1 MVDDQQGTPMTA
13 AATPHRHRTL
23 LPYAAALVAVATLG
37 ACTGGDPGPSR
48 TTPPASITTS
58 STPTTTTTAPAPSP
72 TTSVDPVL
80 ARIPTAARAET
91 IEGASA
97 YAQFYFAQLNNAFKN
112 GDPSG
117 LMGLSSASCKTC
129 EALRNGV
136 MDVAKAGHHYGD
148 DLTKVN
154 YASATEF
161 SPAARRVLV
170 DLNQRA
176 VPMLDESGR
185 KVDETRSAKLAFV
198 AKLEFEKRWVIT
210 RLQKADS

>member
-1 MVDDQQGTPMTA
+1 MTA

-37 ACTGGDPGPSR
+37 ACTGGDPGPSSP
-48 TTPPASITTS
+48 TPPASSSTSTSTSAATTS
-58 STPTTTTTAPAPSP
+58 TTPAPSP
-72 TTSVDPVL
+72 TTSVDP
-80 ARIPTAARAET
+80 AIAKIPAAARAET

-97 YAQFYFAQLNNAFKN
+97 YAQFYFAQLNNAFKK

-117 LMGLSSASCKTC
+117 LIGLSSSGCKTC

-136 MDVAKAGHHYGD
+136 TDVAKAGHHYGD

-161 SPAARRVLV
+161 SPTARRVLV

-176 VPMLDESGR
+176 VPVLDESGR

-198 AKLEFEKRWVIT
+198 ATLEFEKRWIIT

>member
-1 MVDDQQGTPMTA
+1 MT

-23 LPYAAALVAVATLG
+23 LPYAAALVALATLG
-37 ACTGGDPGPSR
+37 ACTGGDRGPSR
-48 TTPPASITTS
+48 TTPPASTTTS
-58 STPTTTTTAPAPSP
+58 AAPTTTTTTSPPSP
-72 TTSVDPVL
+72 SPSVDPVI
-80 ARIPTAARAET
+80 AKIPPTARPET
-91 IEGASA
+91 LDGASA
-97 YAQFYFAQLNNAFKN
+97 YAQFYFSQLNLAFRN
-112 GDPSG
+112 GDPSA
-117 LMGLSSASCKTC
+117 LLGLSSRDCKTC

-136 MDVAKAGHHYGD
+136 TDVAKAGHHYGD

-161 SPAARRVLV
+161 SSTARRVLV

-176 VPMLDESGR
+176 VPVLNESGR

-198 AKLEFEKRWVIT
+198 ATLQFDKRWIIT